1 MAVGFNPYQLAQLY
15 SQPQKEM
22 QSQEIKEKSTASF
35 EKQYKN
41 KMNDELQAILAKLQA
56 DANRRKK
63 KNKGLRKF
71 LDVVSIFDPT
81 GLVSGTSKYLGA
93 KDMKEGLKLMNAN
106 PQLKQKYKNSFLSK
120 GLKSYDEDVT
130 KSWRDINTGEA
141 FAKGAIMDFAGKK
154 IGADGGSNRM
164 KFSDFGDVASS
175 FKAGFDKNKVGDNII
190 DLSDDKGLLS
200 NIIAGVKNTGVNPE
214 TLTGSIKS
222 GGGYKGS
229 SLDNLL
235 SQYKGSKATK
245 EGEKQ
250 LMMLLN
256 QLSSPGFSMSGDYT
270 DYFSQ

>member
-175 FKAGFDKNKVGDNII
+175 FKAGFNENNKEGFDFFKNLVAGGKKMATD
-190 DLSDDKGLLS
+190 S
-200 NIIAGVKNTGVNPE
+200 NFSMLEEGFEGPPMPGNGFKNSP
-214 TLTGSIKS
+214 
-222 GGGYKGS
+222 
-229 SLDNLL
+229 LDNLL